1 MECGLDLDNFPPFV
15 WSIEP
20 RRSIPAPPPK
30 DPFDLVAAADT
41 APAAAAAAAARRL
54 LPFLS
59 RLLAPFFAR
68 PRPSFAPEEEDD
80 DDNDD
85 DDDDDNDDDDDD
97 DSDDDKE
104 GEGGGAPI
112 NSRRCFSNSSDVN
125 MPRRNASSRRDRAPN
140 GSLPIRR
147 CRRCCRPL

>member
-1 MECGLDLDNFPPFV
+1 MECGLDLDDFPPFV

-20 RRSIPAPPPK
+20 RRSIPTPPPK

-41 APAAAAAAAARRL
+41 APAPAAARRL

-80 DDNDD
+80 NDN
-85 DDDDDNDDDDDD
+85 DDDDNDDDDDD
-97 DSDDDKE
+97 NDDDKE
-104 GEGGGAPI
+104 GEGGGCADQFPPI
-112 NSRRCFSNSSDVN
+112 F
-125 MPRRNASSRRDRAPN
+125 
-140 GSLPIRR
+140 LE
-147 CRRCCRPL
+147 LL

>member
-1 MECGLDLDNFPPFV
+1 MGRYREFSSGVRSVQDLALLQLRSVRDLASWYSASPGCCDGAGEKWGRGGLYT
-15 WSIEP
+15 
-20 RRSIPAPPPK
+20 
-30 DPFDLVAAADT
+30 AAT
-41 APAAAAAAAARRL
+41 
-54 LPFLS
+54 S
-59 RLLAPFFAR
+59 LAPFLAR

-85 DDDDDNDDDDDD
+85 DDDDDD
-97 DSDDDKE
+97 DSDDDDDGDDDND
-104 GEGGGAPI
+104 GEEGGAPI

-147 CRRCCRPL
+147 CRRCCRPW